1 MNSPESLVVGLYFAT
16 LVCLSVYGAHRAY
29 LVYLYTRYR
38 KVVRTPAALPDAK
51 LPAVTVQLPIYNEL
65 YVVERLIDAVASF
78 DYPAERLQIQVLDD
92 STDETRRIARR
103 VVARWAAAGVDI
115 QYLARPDRAGFKAGA
130 LASGLVQARG
140 ELIAIFDADFV
151 PAPDFL
157 RRVVPSFA
165 DPGVGM
171 VQTRWEHL
179 NRESSLLTRVQAL
192 FLDAHFVL
200 EHGARHRAGCFFN
213 FNGTAGVW
221 RREAIETAGGWQYD
235 TLTEDLDLSY
245 RAQLAGWRFVFRS
258 DVTAPAELPVE
269 MNAFKTQQHRW
280 AKGSVQTCLK
290 VLPAVF
296 RADVPIRV
304 KVEACFHLTAN
315 VNYLLMTLLALLMV
329 PALLVRGAF
338 GWQTLLLVDLPLF
351 CAATLSVA
359 NFYGLSQRELGRGW
373 RARLASVPAA
383 MAVGIGLSVNNTRA
397 VLGALRGRGGEFA
410 RTPKYGVTPQ
420 GDADWRHK
428 RYRQF
433 ADRQPFV
440 EIAFGLY
447 YGGAVVYA
455 VSAGLL
461 ATVPFLLL
469 FHAGYLY
476 TGLLTLVQQ
485 HAGDGAEWRA
495 PSSAATGGRPAPLGQ
510 RAAVR

>member
-1 MNSPESLVVGLYFAT
+1 MHSPESLVLGLYFAT
-16 LVCLSVYGAHRAY
+16 LACLSVYGAHRAY

-38 KVVRTPAALPDAK
+38 TAVRTPAPLSDAQLPT
-51 LPAVTVQLPIYNEL
+51 VTVQLPIYNER
-65 YVVERLIDAVASF
+65 YVVERLIDAVAAF
-78 DYPAERLQIQVLDD
+78 DYPAERLEIQVLDD
-92 STDETRRIARR
+92 STDETRRIAQR

-115 QYLARPDRAGFKAGA
+115 QYLSRPHRAGFKAGA
-130 LASGLVQARG
+130 LAAGLVRARG
-140 ELIAIFDADFV
+140 DLIAIFDADFV

-157 RRVVPSFA
+157 RFVVPSFG

-221 RREAIETAGGWQYD
+221 RREAIETAGGWQHD

-280 AKGSVQTCLK
+280 ATGSVQTGLK

-296 RADVPIRV
+296 RADLPARV
-304 KVEACFHLTAN
+304 KVEAFFHLTAN
-315 VNYLLMTLLALLMV
+315 VNHLFVTLLAVLMV
-329 PALLVRGAF
+329 PALLVRGAL

-373 RARLASVPAA
+373 RARLAHIPAA

-397 VLGALRGRGGEFA
+397 VLGALWGSSGEFA
-410 RTPKYGVTPQ
+410 RTPKYGVTPR
-420 GDADWRHK
+420 GDADWRRK

-433 ADRQPFV
+433 AARQPFV
-440 EIAFGLY
+440 ELAFGLY
-447 YGGAVVYA
+447 YGVAVVYA
-455 VSAGLL
+455 VLAGLL

-469 FHAGYLY
+469 FHTGYLY
-476 TGLLTLVQQ
+476 TGLVTLLQQ
-485 HAGDGAEWRA
+485 RGTGAGEWRPVRA
-495 PSSAATGGRPAPLGQ
+495 PVYSRSAGSLH
-510 RAAVR
+510 